1 MEDLKQKHNY
11 EIMYIVDDQNQEKAQ
26 LIKKEF
32 CEILTKNNGKIK
44 KEQDSIRQFAYPI
57 NKKVKGHYFII
68 EVSTSAKNIAS
79 FNRIALNKKRQLDVM
94 RYLVINLDNEKINKF
109 KPKRQVES
117 NSFSRSARTGNRPP
131 YNREENIERKPRP
144 IAGTESSYRK
154 TNYQNIKPKT
164 TDNMSST
171 EQKNNKI

>member
-26 LIKKEF
+26 IIKKEL
-32 CEILTKNNGKIK
+32 CEILTRNGGEIV

-68 EVSTSAKNIAS
+68 EVLTSTENIAD
-79 FNRIALNKKRQLDVM
+79 FNRIALIKKRQLEIM
-94 RYLVINLDNEKINKF
+94 RFLVINLDNEKINKF

-117 NSFSRSARTGNRPP
+117 NSFSRPTRSGNRPA
-131 YNREENIERKPRP
+131 YNREENPERKPRP
-144 IAGTESSYRK
+144 IAGTESSYRTK
-154 TNYQNIKPKT
+154 PNYQNAKPST
-164 TDNMSST
+164 NNPSST
-171 EQKNNKI
+171 DQKD